1 MERIKI
7 LDTYVDNLSMKE
19 TVEYVD
25 TFIREKK
32 PLHLVGVNA
41 DKINELQENER
52 LKDIVNGCDIINADG
67 VSVIWASRFLKMPLK
82 ERVAGIDLMC
92 ELMKLA
98 ERRLYSVYFL
108 GAKQEIVEKA
118 VKSSRKMFP
127 RIQIAGYRNG
137 YFSKAEWHAVAQ
149 KVKECN
155 PDIVFIGISSPL
167 KEYLVEYMQKE
178 EKMNCV
184 FMGVGGSFDVISGEI
199 PRAPKWM
206 QNMGFEWFFRF
217 LQEPKR
223 LGKRYFFGN
232 IKFIKNILKEKFKK
246 QE

>member
-25 TFIREKK
+25 TFICEKK

-41 DKINELQENER
+41 DKFNELQVNDR
-52 LKDIVNGCDIINADG
+52 LKTIVNESDIVNADG
-67 VSVIWASRFLKMPLK
+67 FSVVWAAKVLGTPMK

-92 ELMKLA
+92 ELMELSEK
-98 ERRLYSVYFL
+98 RQYSVYFL

-118 VKSSRKMFP
+118 VKNSRKMYP
-127 RIQIAGYRNG
+127 RLRVAGYRNG
-137 YFSKAEWHAVAQ
+137 YFSKTEWHAVAQ
-149 KVKECN
+149 KVKDCN

-178 EKMNCV
+178 ENINCV
-184 FMGVGGSFDVISGEI
+184 FMGVGGSFDVISGAI

-206 QNMGFEWFFRF
+206 QDIGFEWFFRF
-217 LQEPKR
+217 LQEPRR
-223 LGKRYFFGN
+223 LGKRYFLGN
-232 IKFIKNILKEKFKK
+232 ITFVYYIFKEKFKRIN
-246 QE
+246 